1 MKKRVLSFL
10 TALALCLGFLPGTA
24 FAAETTVGLDFSS
37 QESDS
42 AGDGYSWAAE
52 TKTLTLTNFSQT
64 LSDSSGNEIAITL
77 PENSTLVLEGESTI
91 TNSCPG
97 GTCIQYRG
105 TLNIQGDG
113 TLNLKLDMPVNSSCG
128 KGIYEKKDSGTD
140 NILTIE
146 SGTLNITGTAANTDS
161 NGYIGISGAEVHLN
175 GGAVNMKNIKYGVN
189 AYYWWVPERRFFVNG
204 GSFQYSKSSD
214 YSGTLSYAVSSGRKG
229 QTSATGEV
237 SITGGVV
244 DISGAQ
250 DAFSVASTPVSVTGG
265 TLKIH
270 DLVRQTASSGIVQ
283 NTHAFMCGS
292 GSAKEA
298 EPKIRLTGGDI
309 QISGCDYILSAV
321 NIIGMDM
328 LEVGGGMDLTGLV
341 RVDEYAIYQGQE
353 NLGASHVRIYGDYT
367 LPDSI
372 SFHEG
377 NSGFWDVG
385 LAEGSILNIPQG
397 MSFDLS
403 KLSRTGED
411 FEIDG
416 PGDTYDLSE
425 GEIVNNGSLYL
436 PNEPITT
443 KERVAGLNIS
453 GSGDILVKDRQTGN
467 TIATLYRVSY
477 QDGSTVLKT
486 GLSYIDGTVS
496 LYTAEK
502 EGFTLGGWYQ
512 DTSLEETWD
521 FDTGTTS
528 ENLILYAKWDV
539 KEYTVTFNTGGGS
552 QVEAQT
558 VAHGGTAAKP
568 ESDPTCEG
576 YTFGGWF
583 TDEACATAYD
593 FGTPVTRDLT
603 LYAKWEAEVY
613 TVTFNTGDGSQVEA
627 QTVVHGGT
635 AARPKGDPTCEG
647 YTFGGWFTDEAC
659 TAAYDFS
666 TPVTRDLTLYAKWTA
681 IPSQPS
687 GGGSSSGGGGGSG
700 SGSSTTTTTSNP
712 DGSTTTTTKNPDGT
726 TTTTVKQ
733 PGGTTSTTTQDPKT
747 GAQTTVI
754 KTPEGVSFTEE
765 RDKAGAVTQVQAS
778 VPGGAERVTLPA
790 SVDRDTALEITVQDG
805 GSAVVEIPA
814 EDLTP
819 GTVAVIVAPDGSE
832 KVVRQSV
839 STGDGVALTVEGSA
853 VVKLVENGKT
863 FSDVPQTHWAAE
875 AAAFVSARELFS
887 GTGPDTFS
895 PNQPMSRGMLAVVLH
910 NLERNPTAG
919 RTGSFADVPDRA
931 WYSQGVAWAA
941 ERGIISGYGDGQ
953 FGPNAPVTREQL
965 AVILWRY
972 AGSPAPSGSDLPF
985 GDADQVSSWASNAL
999 RWAVENGILSGYGD
1013 GRLAPQE
1020 SATRAQ
1026 MAQILKRFL
1035 EQQR

>member
-353 NLGASHVRIYGDYT
+353 NLGASHVRIYGDRK
-367 LPDSI
+367 S
-372 SFHEG
+372 
-377 NSGFWDVG
+377 
-385 LAEGSILNIPQG
+385 
-397 MSFDLS
+397 
-403 KLSRTGED
+403 
-411 FEIDG
+411 
-416 PGDTYDLSE
+416 
-425 GEIVNNGSLYL
+425 
-436 PNEPITT
+436 
-443 KERVAGLNIS
+443 
-453 GSGDILVKDRQTGN
+453 
-467 TIATLYRVSY
+467 
-477 QDGSTVLKT
+477 
-486 GLSYIDGTVS
+486 
-496 LYTAEK
+496 
-502 EGFTLGGWYQ
+502 
-512 DTSLEETWD
+512 
-521 FDTGTTS
+521 
-528 ENLILYAKWDV
+528 
-539 KEYTVTFNTGGGS
+539 
-552 QVEAQT
+552 
-558 VAHGGTAAKP
+558 
-568 ESDPTCEG
+568 
-576 YTFGGWF
+576 
-583 TDEACATAYD
+583 
-593 FGTPVTRDLT
+593 
-603 LYAKWEAEVY
+603 
-613 TVTFNTGDGSQVEA
+613 
-627 QTVVHGGT
+627 VV
-635 AARPKGDPTCEG
+635 
-647 YTFGGWFTDEAC
+647 
-659 TAAYDFS
+659 
-666 TPVTRDLTLYAKWTA
+666 
-681 IPSQPS
+681 
-687 GGGSSSGGGGGSG
+687 
-700 SGSSTTTTTSNP
+700 
-712 DGSTTTTTKNPDGT
+712 
-726 TTTTVKQ
+726 
-733 PGGTTSTTTQDPKT
+733 
-747 GAQTTVI
+747 
-754 KTPEGVSFTEE
+754 
-765 RDKAGAVTQVQAS
+765 
-778 VPGGAERVTLPA
+778 
-790 SVDRDTALEITVQDG
+790 
-805 GSAVVEIPA
+805 
-814 EDLTP
+814 
-819 GTVAVIVAPDGSE
+819 
-832 KVVRQSV
+832 
-839 STGDGVALTVEGSA
+839 
-853 VVKLVENGKT
+853 
-863 FSDVPQTHWAAE
+863 
-875 AAAFVSARELFS
+875 
-887 GTGPDTFS
+887 
-895 PNQPMSRGMLAVVLH
+895 
-910 NLERNPTAG
+910 
-919 RTGSFADVPDRA
+919 
-931 WYSQGVAWAA
+931 
-941 ERGIISGYGDGQ
+941 
-953 FGPNAPVTREQL
+953 
-965 AVILWRY
+965 
-972 AGSPAPSGSDLPF
+972 
-985 GDADQVSSWASNAL
+985 
-999 RWAVENGILSGYGD
+999 
-1013 GRLAPQE
+1013 
-1020 SATRAQ
+1020 
-1026 MAQILKRFL
+1026 
-1035 EQQR
+1035 